1 MIGIVYKGQKKCGKM
16 FMLSSKGLPKK
27 SVVPTRCVAVPGK
40 LMNWLLKEG
49 LKWKGGL
56 KPPKKWVCHGHGRST
71 SV

>member
-1 MIGIVYKGQKKCGKM
+1 
-16 FMLSSKGLPKK
+16 MLSSKGLPKK

>member
-1 MIGIVYKGQKKCGKM
+1 M

-56 KPPKKWVCHGHGRST
+56 KPPKKNRHKAVFFALNLLHKIL
-71 SV
+71 